1 MVQSGSWPRRR
12 RPGLSASQWS
22 RRTIIYWNRRSF
34 LKVSLVGASALLGR
48 LSLPDKVIAAT
59 LPPGELLM
67 YNIHTRERLEVT
79 YRDTSGRYDPAAF
92 EAIDHE
98 LRCHYT
104 GQVAHIDREVIEI
117 VNLVDKALGGEHE
130 IDIISGFRSAA
141 YNEWLFEHG
150 HGVAKHSL
158 HLVGKAI
165 DLRIRGVDLDV
176 VRRTALGLQLG
187 GVGYYPRSDFV
198 HVDSGRIRTW

>member
-1 MVQSGSWPRRR
+1 MVDEE
-12 RPGLSASQWS
+12 
-22 RRTIIYWNRRSF
+22 IIYWNRRSF
-34 LKVSLVGASALLGR
+34 LKVSLVGVSVLLGR
-48 LSLPDKVIAAT
+48 LGVPENVIAET
-59 LPPGELLM
+59 PPPGELSV
-67 YNIHTRERLEVT
+67 YNTHTRERLEVA
-79 YRDTSGRYDPAAF
+79 YRDASGHYDPAALD
-92 EAIDHE
+92 AIDHV

-104 GQVAHIDREVIEI
+104 EQIAHIDRQVIEF
-117 VNLVDKALGGEHE
+117 VNLVDKALGGDHE

-141 YNEWLFEHG
+141 YNEWLIEHG

-176 VRRTALGLQLG
+176 VRRTALRLERG

-198 HVDSGRIRTW
+198 HLDSGRVRTW